1 MKSPQYG
8 SEEIRQSVWL
18 LRDAKG
24 EGHARADLAGRL
36 AIDARSAQSKVD
48 CNIVLDLPNCPDKG
62 GPASKQANIALI
74 EEFRDRSHGPVMRTF
89 DDGVEKVI
97 GMLLARKLNLRVEVD
112 RSPVPALRDDTVKDC
127 SGPMLIINPR
137 QENAKLGG
145 DWARASP
152 AGCPRAARP

>member
-62 GPASKQANIALI
+62 GPGSKQAYIALI
-74 EEFRDRSHGPVMRTF
+74 KDLGDRPHGPVMRTL
-89 DDGVEKVI
+89 DDAVEKVI
-97 GMLLARKLNLRVEVD
+97 GVLLAGYLNLCIEVD
-112 RSPVPALRDDTVKDC
+112 RSPVPALRDDSVKHR
-127 SGPMLIINPR
+127 SRPMLIIDPR
-137 QENAKLGG
+137 Q
-145 DWARASP
+145 
-152 AGCPRAARP
+152 